1 MRFLLRCVAILVAV
15 AVAVFLVPGVGV
27 VYSGNNLA
35 AFAIMGVIIAILN
48 VSIKPILQLLSAPI
62 TFISLGVFY
71 LVINT
76 AMLYLAASIGNSLFS
91 IGFYI
96 DNFASGFIASIV
108 ISIVSAIMNG
118 ILDND

>member
-1 MRFLLRCVAILVAV
+1 MKFLLRCVAILVAV
-15 AVAVFLVPGVGV
+15 AVAVLLVPGVGV
-27 VYSGNNLA
+27 TYSGNNLA

-76 AMLYLAASIGNSLFS
+76 IMLYLAASIGNSLFG